1 MASFRMR
8 LYDSPA
14 DELAPLLEG
23 ETPRWVEHIL
33 RLRGD
38 DLRQASTSSLLE
50 VLSEAVHRRLTEI
63 SLVARKA
70 EARGWSVTLD
80 GTTVLISSGVSENDT
95 RALLEQD
102 GVWHLVRSLA
112 AQGRAQVFA

>member
-1 MASFRMR
+1 MR

-23 ETPRWVEHIL
+23 EAPRWVEHIL

-38 DLRQASTSSLLE
+38 DLQQASTSSLVE

-63 SLVARKA
+63 SIVARKA

-80 GTTVLISSGVSENDT
+80 GTGILISSGLPEAETTV
-95 RALLEQD
+95 LLEQD
-102 GVWHLVRSLA
+102 GVWHLVLSLA
-112 AQGRAQVFA
+112 AQGRARVFA

>member
-1 MASFRMR
+1 MR

-14 DELAPLLEG
+14 DELAPLLE
-23 ETPRWVEHIL
+23 EEAPRWVEHIV

-38 DLRQASTSSLLE
+38 RLQQASTSSLVE

-63 SLVARKA
+63 ALVARKA

-80 GTTVLISSGVSENDT
+80 GTTVLISSGLSETDT
-95 RALLEQD
+95 TALLEQD

-112 AQGRAQVFA
+112 AQGRAHIFA

>member
-1 MASFRMR
+1 MR

-23 ETPRWVEHIL
+23 APPRWVEHIL

-38 DLRQASTSSLLE
+38 DLQEASTSSLVE

-63 SLVARKA
+63 GIVARKA
-70 EARGWSVTLD
+70 EARGWSVRLD
-80 GTTVLISSGVSENDT
+80 GTTILISSGLSEDAT

-112 AQGRAQVFA
+112 AQGRAHVFG